1 MTLTRASKCNVTTP
15 QDRFFFF
22 SVYTS
27 TQTNGTGYGG
37 WEGCG
42 KFPGPSHS
50 EDEGRRRE
58 VTHTRGQ
65 GSSAALWLCDYSPAV
80 QAPTHRLSLR
90 LAIGFCFHSLSGEDE
105 PNNAL
110 L

>member
-1 MTLTRASKCNVTTP
+1 MSLPLRTVFSSSVCTLPPKQMAQVMGDGKVVESSLDPLILKMRA
-15 QDRFFFF
+15 
-22 SVYTS
+22 
-27 TQTNGTGYGG
+27 G
-37 WEGCG
+37 
-42 KFPGPSHS
+42 
-50 EDEGRRRE
+50 RRE